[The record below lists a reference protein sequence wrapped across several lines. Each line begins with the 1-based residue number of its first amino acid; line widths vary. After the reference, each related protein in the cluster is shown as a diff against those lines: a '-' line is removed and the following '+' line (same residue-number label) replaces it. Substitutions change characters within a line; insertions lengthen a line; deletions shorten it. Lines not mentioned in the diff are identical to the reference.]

1 MVWQGVDLSQSRVE
15 LHVYTLNEDEAGTEE
30 MDDEQVSMATQW
42 VLPSAHFHGQWESLV
57 FDEAIK
63 ERVSGSAVVTHC
75 FPVKTENINVSFS

>member
-63 ERVSGSAVVTHC
+63 ERVSGSAVVTAS
-75 FPVKTENINVSFS
+75 P